1 VSESLLE
8 QARAHLATTLGTI
21 PGTSVHDRYPAK
33 VTPPAVVCLPGDPY
47 VEHDPDNMPY
57 GHGWLRFEVV
67 LIVANATNPE
77 QDRRL
82 DDLICQVWAE
92 LLSAPAPIRWWPLS
106 VDRPSPLELNDT
118 TYLHTRVQVR
128 APWRTIPTSN

>member
-1 VSESLLE
+1 MSESLLE
-8 QARAHLATTLGTI
+8 QARAHLAATLGTI

-67 LIVANATNPE
+67 LIVANAATH
-77 QDRRL
+77 
-82 DDLICQVWAE
+82 AF
-92 LLSAPAPIRWWPLS
+92 LLEHLKDVPRKDP
-106 VDRPSPLELNDT
+106 V
-118 TYLHTRVQVR
+118 
-128 APWRTIPTSN
+128 